1 MSFVKIWVHVV
12 WATKNR
18 EPILNKEIRQSLFN
32 HIKSY
37 GKEKEIY
44 IDFINGYVE
53 HIHCLI
59 ALNADSTISK
69 TIQLLKGES
78 SHWANENGLLRNKL
92 EWAKEYFAV
101 SVSESMIDK
110 VRDYIKNQEEHHK
123 KISFSKEVESFIEK
137 YKFQNQ
143 G

>member
-12 WATKNR
+12 WSTKNR
-18 EPILNKEIRQSLFN
+18 EPILTKEIRPLLFN

-69 TIQLLKGES
+69 RFNS
-78 SHWANENGLLRNKL
+78 
-92 EWAKEYFAV
+92 
-101 SVSESMIDK
+101 
-110 VRDYIKNQEEHHK
+110 
-123 KISFSKEVESFIEK
+123 
-137 YKFQNQ
+137 
-143 G
+143 

>member
-12 WATKNR
+12 WSTKNR

>member
-12 WATKNR
+12 WSTKNR
-18 EPILNKEIRQSLFN
+18 EQILNKEIRPLLFN

-110 VRDYIKNQEEHHK
+110 VREYIKNQEEHHR
-123 KISFSKEVESFIEK
+123 KISFSKEVENFIEK

>member
-12 WATKNR
+12 WSTKNR
-18 EPILNKEIRQSLFN
+18 EPILNKEVRHSLFN

>member
-12 WATKNR
+12 WSTKNR
-18 EPILNKEIRQSLFN
+18 EPILTKEIRPLLFN

-110 VRDYIKNQEEHHK
+110 VREYIKNQEEHHR